1 MTYRQFRA
9 WCNKRAADGCWNM
22 NTAMFCINIVGEM
35 EKTPF
40 WKREKVWK
48 EKYEEEIKR
57 DVIEPIEKKM
67 IEVYG
72 KVL

>member
-1 MTYRQFRA
+1 MIYRQFRA
-9 WCNKRAADGCWNM
+9 WCNKRAADGCWSM

-35 EKTPF
+35 EKIPF

-48 EKYEEEIKR
+48 EKYEEEINR

-67 IEVYG
+67 FDVYG

>member
-9 WCNKRAADGCWNM
+9 WCNKRAADGCWGM
-22 NTAMFCINIVGEM
+22 KTALFCIDIIGEV
-35 EKTPF
+35 EKIQF
-40 WKREKVWK
+40 WRREKVWR
-48 EKYEEEIKR
+48 EKYQEQIMR
-57 DVIEPIEKKM
+57 DVVEPIEKKM